1 LFFAGRP
8 ENAEKGKV
16 LGKVRGRCRERVER
30 VSEISNEVPDAPVD
44 TGQKTP
50 RQKIIKI
57 QKTQRRDMKPNSNK
71 I

>member
-1 LFFAGRP
+1 LKQFGTVGQ
-8 ENAEKGKV
+8 KGYAKV
-16 LGKVRGRCRERVER
+16 KNFGNLDGIKKGLKLV
-30 VSEISNEVPDAPVD
+30 IKNMYD